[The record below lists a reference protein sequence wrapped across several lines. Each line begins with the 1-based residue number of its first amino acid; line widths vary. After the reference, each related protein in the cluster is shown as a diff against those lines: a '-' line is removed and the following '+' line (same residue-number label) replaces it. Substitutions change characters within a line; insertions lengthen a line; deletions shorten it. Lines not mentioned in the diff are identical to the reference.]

1 MANYRSASTLVGV
14 AALVAVL
21 LALTVTY
28 RSAGPEEKLAKK
40 AAAKPTAQDAAT
52 ERAIHKI
59 QKKMMKSLHMGDEKK
74 PPTREH
80 QIRDRILTVES
91 KIGKIKLSSSN
102 LFAKWEKERT
112 IAKDAKTKA
121 VSLNELIKQQKTKE
135 RMEEQTLENLK
146 AKLGNQLETQI
157 KKPALAAGKKVFTQ
171 SVARNDLDKYFA
183 KLDKKDKMKNVVQH
197 AKAAKVVTSA
207 VTSAKAE
214 IKADEKPAAEK
225 PIMEAKAASGI
236 LAFPFHVRPSW

>member
-1 MANYRSASTLVGV
+1 MAKYRSASALVGV
-14 AALVAVL
+14 GALVAVL
-21 LALTVTY
+21 LALTITY

-40 AAAKPTAQDAAT
+40 AAAKPTEQDAAT

-74 PPTREH
+74 KPTREH
-80 QIRDRILTVES
+80 QIRDRILNVES
-91 KIGKIKLSSSN
+91 KIGKIKLSTSN

-157 KKPALAAGKKVFTQ
+157 KKPAAAKKKVFTQ

-183 KLDKKDKMKNVVQH
+183 KLDKQDKMKNVVEH
-197 AKAAKVVTSA
+197 SKSKKVVTSA
-207 VTSAKAE
+207 VTSTKVE
-214 IKADEKPAAEK
+214 TKTNEKPAAHK
-225 PIMEAKAASGI
+225 PVKEAKADSRK
-236 LAFPFHVRPSW
+236 LLFSLRVRPF